1 MIKINLL
8 PPEIQKK
15 AKRKRLIRLIGLSGL
30 LIVLIIFAIYSQKFL
45 YCQKLTHQLKTIEL
59 ELKKIEPI
67 VKEIEQRQKEKELLT
82 KKYQVMK
89 DLMRNSLLYPRFLEE
104 LVIILPDN
112 VWFTNLT
119 TKSTPD
125 LSGLEVNLDASA
137 LDNYA
142 TADFLTVLEKRG
154 SFSNIELG
162 TIQKGG
168 SEKEP
173 LFSFRLT
180 FRYQP

>member
-8 PPEIQKK
+8 PPEIQKRGR
-15 AKRKRLIRLIGLSGL
+15 RKHLIRLIGLSGL
-30 LIVLIIFAIYSQKFL
+30 LVVFTVFAIYSQKFL
-45 YCQKLTHQLKTIEL
+45 HYQRLTRELKTIEL
-59 ELKKIEPI
+59 ELKKIEPV

-82 KKYQVMK
+82 KKYQVIK

-104 LVIILPDN
+104 LVTILPDN
-112 VWFTNLT
+112 VWFANLT

-142 TADFLTVLEKRG
+142 TADFLTALEKRRN
-154 SFSNIELG
+154 FSNIELG
-162 TIQKGG
+162 PMQKSG

-173 LFSFRLT
+173 VFSFRLT
-180 FRYQP
+180 FRYRP